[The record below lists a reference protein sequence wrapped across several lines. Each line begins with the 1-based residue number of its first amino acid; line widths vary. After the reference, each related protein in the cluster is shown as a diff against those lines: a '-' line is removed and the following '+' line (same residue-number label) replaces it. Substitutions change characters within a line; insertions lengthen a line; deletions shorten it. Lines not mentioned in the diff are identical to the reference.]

1 MVTVYSSPT
10 CVYCHMAKEYL
21 KAKKVAFKEVD
32 ISQDTAAAQWV
43 YDHVGQLA
51 TPAIDIDG
59 TVILGFDREGIDAAL
74 REKKLV

>member
-1 MVTVYSSPT
+1 
-10 CVYCHMAKEYL
+10 MAKEYL

-32 ISQDTAAAQWV
+32 ISQEPAAAQWV

>member
-10 CVYCHMAKEYL
+10 CVYCHMAMEYL
-21 KAKKVAFKEVD
+21 KGKKVEFKEVD
-32 ISQDTAAAQWV
+32 VSRDMDAAQWV

-59 TVILGFDREGIDAAL
+59 TVVLGFDRERIDLAL
-74 REKKLV
+74 REKKLI

>member
-1 MVTVYSSPT
+1 MITVYSSPT
-10 CVYCHMAKEYL
+10 CVYCHMAMEYL
-21 KAKKVAFKEVD
+21 KAKKVDFKVVD
-32 ISQDTAAAQWV
+32 VSKDMKAAQWV

-74 REKKLV
+74 RDKKII